1 MPGRLGLQTGR
12 SGSTSEHAETNNS
25 DAPMLAAMQPGKYKE
40 GEAHS
45 LSSGGL
51 SEEQCHWGILLPNAG
66 LEQALERSTE
76 GLKATL
82 LTIEKN
88 SSFKL
93 FPPLHQY
100 DSAGW

>member
-1 MPGRLGLQTGR
+1 M
-12 SGSTSEHAETNNS
+12 SERAETNNS
-25 DAPMLAAMQPGKYKE
+25 DAPMLAAMQPGKCKA

-51 SEEQCHWGILLPNAG
+51 SEEQCHRGVLPPNAG
-66 LEQALERSTE
+66 LEQALVRSTE
-76 GLKATL
+76 GLKVTL
-82 LTIEKN
+82 PTTEKN

-93 FPPLHQY
+93 LPPLHQY